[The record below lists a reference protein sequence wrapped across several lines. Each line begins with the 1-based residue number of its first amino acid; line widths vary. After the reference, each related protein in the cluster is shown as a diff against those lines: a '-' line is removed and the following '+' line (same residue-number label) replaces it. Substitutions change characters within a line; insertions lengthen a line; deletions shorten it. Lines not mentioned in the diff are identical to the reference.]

1 MSNTLQVRDAENP
14 SILWTFDLHNNTRSM
29 TDPAT
34 GKLVTMDLGVADVH
48 IDSALANYAAGY
60 QSADKGFIA
69 DEVVPILPVEKN
81 SNKFYTWDKNDVF
94 QEVTSLEVAPGG
106 AMAEISPRLSS
117 QNYNCVS
124 YGVQSFVATEVQA
137 NADSALNPER
147 QAIVRCMT
155 AIKLARER
163 RAANLLMTAGNWTG
177 GVVTTLGAT
186 DKWNGGSTSDPVRVL
201 TNAIAASLTEVTA
214 VVMSQGVYNE
224 FFQNANVQKYI
235 TYKSSVSPIPSKSEF
250 SPLLNLPPIIVGSRK
265 ALGASGIN
273 YMWGNNVALVTA
285 DAGIPSG
292 GSTISTARTFRWNGA
307 NGGAADG
314 TMQGGFLV
322 RSYFDPKRGAR
333 GGKVVAV
340 IHNDVEVMTSTVAGS
355 LIVGAYQ

>member
-1 MSNTLQVRDAENP
+1 MSTIQVRDAENP
-14 SILWTFDLHNNTRSM
+14 AILWTFDLHNNTRTM

-60 QSADKGFIA
+60 QDADKGLIA
-69 DEVVPILPVEKN
+69 DQVVPILPVAKN
-81 SNKFYTWDKNDVF
+81 SDKFYTWDKNDVF

-117 QNYNCVS
+117 SNYNCTS

-147 QAIVRCMT
+147 QAVVRCMT
-155 AIKLARER
+155 AIRLARER
-163 RAANLLMTAGNWTG
+163 RAANLLMTSGNWSG
-177 GVVTTLGAT
+177 GTVTTLAAGE
-186 DKWNGGSTSDPVRVL
+186 KWNGGASSDPVRVL
-201 TNAIAASLTEVTA
+201 TTAIEASLTDVSA
-214 VVMSQGVYNE
+214 VVMSQRTYND
-224 FFQNANVQKYI
+224 FFQNAQVQKYI
-235 TYKSSVSPIPSKSEF
+235 ASKSGIAPIPGQSEF
-250 SPLLNLPPIIVGSRK
+250 SAILKLPPIIVGSRK
-265 ALGASGIN
+265 ALAAAGIG
-273 YMWGNNVALVTA
+273 YMWGDNVALINA

-307 NGGAADG
+307 NGGANDG

-322 RSYFDPKRGAR
+322 RSYWDPKRGSR

-340 IHNDVEVMTSTVAGS
+340 VHNDTEVMTSTVAGA
-355 LIVGAYQ
+355 LIVGAHQ